1 MRRGSNA
8 FPIRALFIWSRGSF
22 RECRGITTKRSLLSK
37 KGISVAPMFPSNY
50 YRAAQ
55 FYAYST
61 SKVWSQI
68 YGEIM
73 MNLLPSGD
81 RNKEMS
87 EDFLFRNYKTGIVF
101 STDSVSV
108 DFYENRPIAIT
119 IDMLLAGDVREP
131 YGAVYEAAMQAA
143 AGGERSV
150 DLESLNR
157 IRSRWID
164 EGLKKLDEGANT
176 VLKYD
181 NQIVVPFFGIS
192 AFGAGCRSSGSLQL
206 LGAPGRE

>member
-1 MRRGSNA
+1 MRRDLNA

-37 KGISVAPMFPSNY
+37 RYQRGPMFPSNY

-87 EDFLFRNYKTGIVF
+87 ELLFRNYKTGIVF

-108 DFYENRPIAIT
+108 DFTRT
-119 IDMLLAGDVREP
+119 VRSP
-131 YGAVYEAAMQAA
+131 
-143 AGGERSV
+143 
-150 DLESLNR
+150 
-157 IRSRWID
+157 
-164 EGLKKLDEGANT
+164 
-176 VLKYD
+176 
-181 NQIVVPFFGIS
+181 
-192 AFGAGCRSSGSLQL
+192 
-206 LGAPGRE
+206 